1 MGAFLYG
8 RSEEMAKQIA
18 KKKPKRI
25 SNQQIEKA
33 KSVSIVEYIQAKGIG
48 EIIPQGHNYVR
59 LRFDGHDS
67 IVIDQR
73 KNSFYHNAYLG
84 EKNAQG
90 NLINFVRYTQGLSFR
105 EAIADI
111 LAFAGDDYVP
121 SVVLPERGDFE
132 YDYEQ
137 AKYNSTAYNYLV
149 KERGIDREIVN
160 QLFRDNYII
169 QDKFNNVI
177 FHWSESGRAPKQL
190 SDIVGATKQLTKKP
204 EEGQPSKW
212 IKKNSKEHF
221 GFNIVLGERIEKL
234 YAFEA
239 AIDLL
244 SYWTLHKDTLNN
256 CRLVSL
262 EGVKHGTLYNFMVDT
277 FKQTKVPFDTV
288 ICVDNDGAGHNLLD
302 HYIELAD
309 ERFTFSQD
317 IPHYYSIDQ
326 DNYDK
331 LIGIAQRQR
340 LDLNDLVGY
349 YLFERPF
356 LDISE
361 RAQEKYLFGKGL
373 EIGEI
378 QLEKRLKEHFD
389 NFQSLLDSF
398 KYSPRQQKRIRDFV
412 LACQENQLTIQEH
425 ILKDWN
431 DLLKKQPNANPI
443 IRSKMPQQTQD
454 VVNMVLSRYQALS
467 ETGKQKLTEIYQFDR
482 DVIEVFAKKGWIRE
496 QKDTGE
502 LLYVWGKHGK
512 IIGAETISQEKL
524 LGSSQVDSFIFTLG
538 EPQSIYLFDQPS
550 EAIAFLNVH
559 KQIKNAVF
567 ICDNQL
573 PDYLFQK
580 VAQYIHQFDIHQ
592 INLCQ
597 QNNQTVKKQL
607 ATKYQKD
614 ERFYR
619 HKNGKFVIHEH
630 QPHASDWQ
638 THLREMK
645 HYRRLKA
652 QHAEQ
657 TQQIVALKQPVQV
670 MEQERQYE

>member
-1 MGAFLYG
+1 MLFLHG
-8 RSEEMAKQIA
+8 GSVEMAKQAA

-33 KSVSIVEYIQAKGIG
+33 KSVSIVEYVQAKGIG

-90 NLINFVRYTQGLSFR
+90 NLINFVQYTQGVSFR
-105 EAIADI
+105 EAIAEI
-111 LAFAGDDYVP
+111 LSFAGDDYVP
-121 SVVLPERGDFE
+121 SVVLPERGAFE

-160 QLFRDNYII
+160 RLFQENYMI

-177 FHWSESGRAPKQL
+177 FHWTENGRPPKHRAN
-190 SDIVGATKQLTKKP
+190 IIGATQQLTKKP
-204 EEGQPSKW
+204 EQGQPSKW

-262 EGVKHGTLYNFMVDT
+262 EGVKQGTLYNFMVDT
-277 FKQTKVPFDTV
+277 YKQMQTPFETV

-309 ERFTFSQD
+309 EHFTFKIG
-317 IPHYYSIDQ
+317 IPHYYCIETAA
-326 DNYDK
+326 YD
-331 LIGIAQRQR
+331 R
-340 LDLNDLVGY
+340 LVEMSAKHQLKSSELMGY

-356 LDISE
+356 LDGSD
-361 RAQEKYLFGKGL
+361 RSQDKYLFGKGM
-373 EIGEI
+373 EEGE
-378 QLEKRLKEHFD
+378 QRLVDRLTLAKGS
-389 NFQSLLDSF
+389 FQALIDTMQ
-398 KYSPRQQKRIRDFV
+398 YTPRQVRRIYDFM
-412 LACQENQLTIQEH
+412 LASEEQRITVQPNV
-425 ILKDWN
+425 LKDWN
-431 DLLKKQPNANPI
+431 DLLKQSKETPIRVSKQQHE
-443 IRSKMPQQTQD
+443 SEQD
-454 VVNMVLSRYQALS
+454 LSRFVLTHYQAL
-467 ETGKQKLTEIYQFDR
+467 TEKSMHTLAEQSQLDP
-482 DVIEVFAKKGWIRE
+482 DVIDMFAKKGWIRE
-496 QKDTGE
+496 KKETGE

-512 IIGAETISQEKL
+512 IVGAETTSQEKL
-524 LGSSQVDSFIFTLG
+524 LGSSQVDSFIFTVG
-538 EPQSIYLFDQPS
+538 EPQSIYLFSQPS
-550 EAIAFLNVH
+550 EAIAFLNIN
-559 KQIKNAVF
+559 KQIRDAVF
-567 ICDNQL
+567 ICDNQIPGYL
-573 PDYLFQK
+573 SRKVQDYIK
-580 VAQYIHQFDIHQ
+580 QFEIYQ

-597 QNNQTVKKQL
+597 QDKLVVKEEL
-607 ATKYQKD
+607 EIKYKKD
-614 ERFYR
+614 EQFY
-619 HKNGKFVIHEH
+619 HHQNGKFVIHEH
-630 QPHASDWQ
+630 NPIAINWQ
-638 THLREMK
+638 EHLKEMK
-645 HYRRLKA
+645 QYQHLKML
-652 QHAEQ
+652 HAKQ
-657 TQQIVALKQPVQV
+657 TQQINALQPP
-670 MEQERQYE
+670 MLEIGQERRHE